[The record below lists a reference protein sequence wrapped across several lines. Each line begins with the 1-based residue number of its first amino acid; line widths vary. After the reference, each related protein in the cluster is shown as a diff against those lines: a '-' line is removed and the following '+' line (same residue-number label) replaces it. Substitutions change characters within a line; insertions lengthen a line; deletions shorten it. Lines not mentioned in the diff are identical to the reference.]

1 MDPSS
6 RKRRWVLSYVVANS
20 GPPPVPSVRP
30 ASGPQSRL
38 KPLASYNAL
47 FVRTGI
53 GRLERLRPHM
63 TEKPSRRRAGSSA
76 DSSRASSDARLAT
89 LDLAPDSLAFAL
101 DAAAQAVGAVR
112 VGSALP
118 AALQTVI
125 AATHAAVSRG
135 ATQDIAYRTL
145 RRLAVA
151 DALLAKLV
159 RKAPPPHVSNVMAC
173 AFALLVDDE
182 AHAAYTP
189 FTVVDQ
195 AVNAI
200 AARREF
206 AFAKGLV
213 NAVLRSFLRER
224 EALLAEVRSNPVAR
238 FNYPAWWIDA
248 VKRGQPDEWENI
260 LDAGNRQGPLTL
272 RVNARRMSVAQ
283 YLDVLK
289 AEQIE
294 AEAAGIHAVRLKTP
308 MAVDKIPG
316 FADGVVSVQDAGA
329 QLAAQ
334 LLNARDGMRVLDACA
349 APGGKTGH
357 VLELA
362 NVELIAVESDPV
374 RARRIGENLQRLNVH
389 AEIRVGDAGEPS
401 GWSDGDPFDRI
412 LADVPCSASG
422 IVRRHPDIRWL
433 RRPTDI
439 AALVEEQRRI
449 LSALWPL
456 VATGGELLYVT
467 CSIFPEEGEL
477 QAQWFGEVHED
488 AVRLDAPGQLLPTA
502 SRTGAAGSQVS
513 PDPVTN
519 SLTDNSGE
527 AQRTRSTSTRD
538 AEASADHDGFFYARF
553 QKR

>member
-1 MDPSS
+1 MSSLFSS
-6 RKRRWVLSYVVANS
+6 RENLEPCLFGRRYRSDP
-20 GPPPVPSVRP
+20 GPL
-30 ASGPQSRL
+30 RL
-38 KPLASYNAL
+38 PGYNAS
-47 FVRTGI
+47 FARTGI
-53 GRLERLRPHM
+53 GRLERLCLDM
-63 TEKPSRRRAGSSA
+63 TEKPSRRRTVSSA

-89 LDLAPDSLAFAL
+89 LHLAPDSLAFAL

-112 VGSALP
+112 GGSALP

-125 AATHAAVSRG
+125 AATHVAVSRG

-151 DALLAKLV
+151 DALSAKLV

-213 NAVLRSFLRER
+213 NAVLRTFLRER
-224 EALLAEVRSNPVAR
+224 EAMLAEVRRDPVAR

-248 VKRGQPDEWENI
+248 VKRAQPDEWEDI

-272 RVNARRMSVAQ
+272 RVNARRMSVEQ
-283 YLDVLK
+283 YLDLLK

-294 AEAAGIHAVRLKTP
+294 AEAAGLHAVRLKTP
-308 MAVDKIPG
+308 MSVDKIPG

-334 LLNARDGMRVLDACA
+334 LLDVRDGMRVLDACA

-362 NVELIAVESDPV
+362 NVELIAVESDAG
-374 RARRIGENLQRLNVH
+374 RARRIGENLQRLKVQ
-389 AEIRVGDAGEPS
+389 AEIRVGDAGNTAD
-401 GWSDGDPFDRI
+401 WSDGDPFDRI

-433 RRPTDI
+433 RRPSDI
-439 AALVEEQRRI
+439 AALVGEQRRI
-449 LSALWPL
+449 LAALWPL

-502 SRTGAAGSQVS
+502 SHAGTARLQDS

-527 AQRTRSTSTRD
+527 AQRTHSTSKRD
-538 AEASADHDGFFYARF
+538 TGAFADHDGFFYARF

>member
-1 MDPSS
+1 VS
-6 RKRRWVLSYVVANS
+6 
-20 GPPPVPSVRP
+20 
-30 ASGPQSRL
+30 
-38 KPLASYNAL
+38 
-47 FVRTGI
+47 FVRTGV
-53 GRLERLRPHM
+53 GRLEHPDADM
-63 TEKPSRRRAGSSA
+63 TEKPSRRRAASSA
-76 DSSRASSDARLAT
+76 DNSRMSSDARLAT

-112 VGSALP
+112 AGSALP

-125 AATHAAVSRG
+125 ASTHVAVSRG

-151 DALLAKLV
+151 DALLAKMV

-173 AFALLVDDE
+173 AFALLIDDE

-200 AARREF
+200 AARRDL

-213 NAVLRSFLRER
+213 NAVLRTFLRDR
-224 EALLAEVRSNPVAR
+224 DALLAEVNKDPVVR

-248 VKRGQPDEWENI
+248 VRRGQPDAWESI
-260 LDAGNRQGPLTL
+260 LDAGNLQGPLTL
-272 RVNARRMSVAQ
+272 RVNARRMTVQ
-283 YLDVLK
+283 EYLGVL
-289 AEQIE
+289 ANEDIE
-294 AEAAGIHAVRLKTP
+294 AEAAGLHAVRLKTP

-316 FADGVVSVQDAGA
+316 FADGIVSVQDAGA

-334 LLNARDGMRVLDACA
+334 LLNVRDGMRVLDACA

-362 NVELIAVESDPV
+362 KVELIALESDAG
-374 RARRIGENLQRLNVH
+374 RARRIGENLQRLH
-389 AEIRVGDAGEPS
+389 LEAEIRVGDAGDPPA
-401 GWSDGDPFDRI
+401 WSDGDPFDRI

-433 RRPTDI
+433 RRPSDI

-449 LSALWPL
+449 LAALWPL

-477 QAQWFGEVHED
+477 QAQWFGDVHED
-488 AVRLDAPGQLLPTA
+488 AVRLNAPGQLLPMT
-502 SRTGAAGSQVS
+502 SRVNAAESEATQGAAHPDRSVS
-513 PDPVTN
+513 N
-519 SLTDNSGE
+519 
-527 AQRTRSTSTRD
+527 QD
-538 AEASADHDGFFYARF
+538 AEPFADHDGFFYARF